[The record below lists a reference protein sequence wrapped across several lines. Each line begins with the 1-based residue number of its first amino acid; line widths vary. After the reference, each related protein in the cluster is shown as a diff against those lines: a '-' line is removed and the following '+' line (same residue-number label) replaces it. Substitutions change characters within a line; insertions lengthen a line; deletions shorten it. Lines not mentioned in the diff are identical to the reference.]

1 MLRLDWRKLA
11 ALLHPNSPVSITHA
25 SWIKRAI
32 TSQYVECGISR
43 KVAVASLRRRG
54 AAYAVSVCSRA
65 LAVLYWS
72 MMINGGWVADMIRW
86 TIVAVFHVR
95 ARSDTVRSLECL
107 EMLRLLRRVRLAVRR
122 ETVRPC
128 WSCCFL
134 FRCVFFFKTLRTS
147 ESEYRDPLPI
157 NYANPGR
164 RHESATCLWCEES
177 TRWCRPFESID
188 FIDSIDAAFTCDFK
202 IFETFWS

>member
-1 MLRLDWRKLA
+1 MLTLDWRKLA

-25 SWIKRAI
+25 SWDQ
-32 TSQYVECGISR
+32 TSQYVECGTSR

-72 MMINGGWVADMIRW
+72 MVAEWQVDFDVSISCQGL
-86 TIVAVFHVR
+86 VR
-95 ARSDTVRSLECL
+95 HSSKLRDVERCWE
-107 EMLRLLRRVRLAVRR
+107 LRLLRLLRLAVRR

-128 WSCCFL
+128 WSCCFFL
-134 FRCVFFFKTLRTS
+134 CRCVFVFFKTLRTS

-188 FIDSIDAAFTCDFK
+188 SIDSIDAAFACDFK